1 MIKANPD
8 KLSLS
13 GGTLTGELKSTAY
26 NAFRMIQGEYGTFFR
41 NDGRNLYILLT
52 NAGDQNGSYND
63 FRPLTVNL
71 STGRCDINGSA
82 VYDSSGKNIAESYAV
97 KNHPTFNSGVEISGD
112 LPYIDFH
119 FNNDSGDFTSRIYET
134 ASGTLTVVGNMKVS
148 GNLSAA
154 NMIAVP
160 DYSMAAD
167 VTSAAQSSSGYTSSS
182 SGWVRCVTKNIYTS
196 VSINGVTVVDA
207 NSDVVLPVLTG
218 DVIKITDVNQM
229 AAANIYF
236 YNNR

>member
-1 MIKANPD
+1 
-8 KLSLS
+8 
-13 GGTLTGELKSTAY
+13 
-26 NAFRMIQGEYGTFFR
+26 
-41 NDGRNLYILLT
+41 
-52 NAGDQNGSYND
+52 
-63 FRPLTVNL
+63 
-71 STGRCDINGSA
+71 
-82 VYDSSGKNIAESYAV
+82 
-97 KNHPTFNSGVEISGD
+97 
-112 LPYIDFH
+112 
-119 FNNDSGDFTSRIYET
+119 
-134 ASGTLTVVGNMKVS
+134 MKVS